1 MHVLMVSP
9 GWRSPNKS
17 WTKSSKLFT
26 IHHRFQQN
34 AAQPDLCLWFSTCKA
49 RRLLRHGHMQSSQ
62 HGGRLERRTR
72 RSLGLQD
79 PRWGELRESIGQKIR
94 CGDPIGA
101 LQPQIVKHGVVIDTT
116 PTLKTVIQ
124 NLYNKV
130 TFSNQK
136 FILILFNTNGAT
148 PALQIMA
155 DLVVEGK
162 LEYWST
168 LLSCWKM

>member
-1 MHVLMVSP
+1 M
-9 GWRSPNKS
+9 
-17 WTKSSKLFT
+17 
-26 IHHRFQQN
+26 
-34 AAQPDLCLWFSTCKA
+34 
-49 RRLLRHGHMQSSQ
+49 
-62 HGGRLERRTR
+62 
-72 RSLGLQD
+72 
-79 PRWGELRESIGQKIR
+79 
-94 CGDPIGA
+94 
-101 LQPQIVKHGVVIDTT
+101 KHGVVIDMT

-162 LEYWST
+162 LEY
-168 LLSCWKM
+168 